1 MAPRGRSRADGG
13 VIIEPPKE
21 PTPGTTKTT
30 PTTPR
35 TPTVTPPRRRTYGTY
50 NKEMAQ
56 DSGAGGTYGRPVT
69 STTTIR
75 MYDNRTGKLVSS
87 KSTQQTQAY
96 KAGRYV
102 TEKK

>member
-1 MAPRGRSRADGG
+1 
-13 VIIEPPKE
+13 
-21 PTPGTTKTT
+21 
-30 PTTPR
+30 
-35 TPTVTPPRRRTYGTY
+35 
-50 NKEMAQ
+50 MAQ

-87 KSTQQTQAY
+87 KSTQQTQVY

>member
-13 VIIEPPKE
+13 VIIEPDKTPST
-21 PTPGTTKTT
+21 PTPT
-30 PTTPR
+30 PKP
-35 TPTVTPPRRRTYGTY
+35 PTVKPPTPRRRTYGTY

-87 KSTQQTQAY
+87 KSTQQTQVY

>member
-1 MAPRGRSRADGG
+1 MAPRGRSRSDGG
-13 VIIEPPKE
+13 VIIEPDKTPST
-21 PTPGTTKTT
+21 PTPT
-30 PTTPR
+30 PKP
-35 TPTVTPPRRRTYGTY
+35 PTVKPPTPRRRTYGTY
-50 NKEMAQ
+50 NKEMVQ

-87 KSTQQTQAY
+87 KSTQQTQVY

>member
-1 MAPRGRSRADGG
+1 MAPRKRSRADGG
-13 VIIEPPKE
+13 VIIEPDKTPST
-21 PTPGTTKTT
+21 PTPT
-30 PTTPR
+30 PKP
-35 TPTVTPPRRRTYGTY
+35 PTVKPPTPRRRTYGTY

-87 KSTQQTQAY
+87 KSTQQTQVY